1 MTLVDDGDS
10 GRCKDLAKFGKSR
23 EDLGML
29 GGRKGANLEFKM
41 FDLLTGPCSDP
52 DIVRVA

>member
-52 DIVRVA
+52 DVVRVA

>member
-10 GRCKDLAKFGKSR
+10 GRGEDLAKFGESR

-29 GGRKGANLEFKM
+29 GGREGANL
-41 FDLLTGPCSDP
+41 
-52 DIVRVA
+52 